1 MAMIIEKDA
10 QICEC
15 GAVTCPKRKTP
26 QAILILALHIY
37 IQHFI
42 FAILPQGL
50 VMLSIVYLLYN
61 LHFPIFCLSLSDPYF
76 VPILCQTLQQILAT
90 NLLSMDLLE
99 CAIGGNP
106 SFLSN
111 SCQAMAKTS
120 NQQLTYLVCL
130 ICYKSGCFHRTSAL
144 QATLS
149 LTQSWHSNYPAIR

>member
-1 MAMIIEKDA
+1 MSRGQVEGWRGQVLMRATSLKTVVMMVMIIEKDA

-50 VMLSIVYLLYN
+50 VMLSKVYLLYN

-99 CAIGGNP
+99 CAIGGKP

-120 NQQLTYLVCL
+120 NQQLTYLVFFL
-130 ICYKSGCFHRTSAL
+130 
-144 QATLS
+144 
-149 LTQSWHSNYPAIR
+149 

>member
-1 MAMIIEKDA
+1 MWCGYLSKEKDPSGYPHPRPPYLHSA
-10 QICEC
+10 FHTSP
-15 GAVTCPKRKTP
+15 GPDD
-26 QAILILALHIY
+26 AINL
-37 IQHFI
+37 
-42 FAILPQGL
+42 LP
-50 VMLSIVYLLYN
+50 N

-99 CAIGGNP
+99 CAIGGKP

-144 QATLS
+144 YATLS